1 MRRLA
6 LTLFAALSL
15 PLSSTPMR
23 SDPYTPDA
31 LLAELQGDFEPWV
44 AARKGQLCLARDPW
58 HFLELLAE
66 SPAGWRTV
74 LHWDG
79 EANPGDVPEAG
90 DFCVQ
95 RLSLGVTANLGLTAK
110 PDQSLVK
117 ATAARPALLQ
127 LVAQVRERM
136 RAYRWPE
143 GITQGRALYKGADVI
158 ELPGSGGIPLAGYRL
173 NFELLIA
180 LPEAAP
186 LA

>member
-117 ATAARPALLQ
+117 ATAARPA
-127 LVAQVRERM
+127 R
-136 RAYRWPE
+136 
-143 GITQGRALYKGADVI
+143 GFSTQGMEESGRDSVPSAFHRRPRYSANTRADWYRTRRGWIHLHKKHRTLRDTKCDVCHCQ
-158 ELPGSGGIPLAGYRL
+158 
-173 NFELLIA
+173 
-180 LPEAAP
+180 
-186 LA
+186 